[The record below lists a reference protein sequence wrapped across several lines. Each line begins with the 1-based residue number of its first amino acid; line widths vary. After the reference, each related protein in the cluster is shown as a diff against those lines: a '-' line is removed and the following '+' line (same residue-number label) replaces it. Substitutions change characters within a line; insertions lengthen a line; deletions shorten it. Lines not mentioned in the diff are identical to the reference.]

1 MILIEAAPKDVFLVD
16 PEPVQAER
24 VISMR
29 TWHQQEFEA
38 LGFQVTWIQ
47 SSVSLI
53 HQKDLWGHCQSVP
66 HEEVKLGRCTA
77 GVIYDV
83 IVDVRPTSPTYRQ
96 HFGITL
102 SADNRRTSDIPKCCA
117 YGLPMLEQ
125 KRKCRTACWNSMCL
139 QALEDFDGMILRS
152 RLSGQPPS

>member
-53 HQKDLWGHCQSVP
+53 H
-66 HEEVKLGRCTA
+66 
-77 GVIYDV
+77 
-83 IVDVRPTSPTYRQ
+83 
-96 HFGITL
+96 
-102 SADNRRTSDIPKCCA
+102 
-117 YGLPMLEQ
+117 
-125 KRKCRTACWNSMCL
+125 
-139 QALEDFDGMILRS
+139 
-152 RLSGQPPS
+152 